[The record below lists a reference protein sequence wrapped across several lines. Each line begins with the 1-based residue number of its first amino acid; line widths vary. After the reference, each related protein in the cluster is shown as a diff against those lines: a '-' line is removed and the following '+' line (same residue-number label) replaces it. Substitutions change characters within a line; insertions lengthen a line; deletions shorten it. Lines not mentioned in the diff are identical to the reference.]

1 MRLLDI
7 RSFELKS
14 EVHAVFDRI
23 WKEIIQVD
31 IAAGQVA
38 IYDTLK
44 GESLLEDL
52 LAVSD
57 APKMT
62 E

>member
-1 MRLLDI
+1 M
-7 RSFELKS
+7 
-14 EVHAVFDRI
+14 FDRI